1 MAEDTEIPRTD
12 LIAGYEVYTGSS
24 QNISSQNGV
33 PHPLGELLFTI
44 VSEDFVATT
53 NKLRQTSSRS
63 RRLSKSLRLFSPTT
77 KTLR

>member
-44 VSEDFVATT
+44 VSEAFVAIT
-53 NKLRQTSSRS
+53 NKL
-63 RRLSKSLRLFSPTT
+63 
-77 KTLR
+77 

>member
-24 QNISSQNGV
+24 QNISSQIGI

-44 VSEDFVATT
+44 VLEDFV
-53 NKLRQTSSRS
+53 
-63 RRLSKSLRLFSPTT
+63 
-77 KTLR
+77 

>member
-24 QNISSQNGV
+24 QNISSQNISSQIGI

-44 VSEDFVATT
+44 VLEDFV
-53 NKLRQTSSRS
+53 
-63 RRLSKSLRLFSPTT
+63 
-77 KTLR
+77 